1 MKHFFLHFA
10 YYLFIFLFSTL
21 TRFYFVFL
29 GGGEGRREMSF
40 EGGRIFM
47 RSGNVFVPKVAL
59 SILQARFLVKCRGHY
74 SVSTS
79 RAVP

>member
-1 MKHFFLHFA
+1 
-10 YYLFIFLFSTL
+10 
-21 TRFYFVFL
+21 
-29 GGGEGRREMSF
+29 MSF

-47 RSGNVFVPKVAL
+47 RSGHVFVPKVAL